1 VADIFFSYS
10 SQDRER
16 VRRVRD
22 ALVDKGFDVFWDQ
35 QTPAGIDWDTW
46 IRGELGKAKCAVVCW
61 SAASAAS
68 DNVRH
73 EATVAKRQGKLI
85 SVFLEPLTELD
96 IPLGLYAQQAANLAS
111 WNGDYADDQW
121 RKFRDAVEAK
131 LTPPWV
137 QEKIGQLDAE
147 LEGERVRRESAEVH
161 EKAVRAQISKEAKIQ
176 QDLKRERNHA
186 LTEVGELR
194 AAVEDRDK
202 ALQAQIAKQVETE
215 KVFKSQCDSALTE
228 AANFKKLLQE
238 RDATLTEQTAKQ
250 TVTEQDLKTERDR
263 ALAEVAGLKTTI
275 AGLTRVPPNTE
286 AHPTKE
292 PTKQWLS
299 PVAIGMVLLA
309 AVLGA
314 ALASLSSSWNGD
326 APVEANAAQTTAAL
340 AKSEQARQ
348 AAEARADQA
357 TAALGKSEQ
366 ARQAAEAKAAEAEKA
381 RQATEAKAT
390 QAIVPPSDTSGLF
403 TISNNMEARGVA
415 NYQSYP
421 PTVHSIGE
429 CAQTCSRSNTCR
441 AFAYRRN
448 FGSCYTYSKAD
459 LVPNV
464 EYDSGVRR

>member
-1 VADIFFSYS
+1 MDQSAVGERVADIFFSYS

-22 ALVDKGFDVFWDQ
+22 ALADKGFEVFWDQ

-96 IPLGLYAQQAANLAS
+96 IPLGLYAQQAANLAN
-111 WNGDYADDQW
+111 WNGDYADDEW
-121 RKFRDAVEAK
+121 SKFRDAVESK
-131 LTPPWV
+131 LTPPWM

-147 LEGERVRRESAEVH
+147 LEGERARRESAEAH

-176 QDLKRERNHA
+176 QDLKRERDGA
-186 LTEVGELR
+186 LAEVGELR
-194 AAVEDRDK
+194 AAVEGREK
-202 ALQAQIAKQVETE
+202 ALQAQIAKQLETE
-215 KVFKSQCDSALTE
+215 QS
-228 AANFKKLLQE
+228 
-238 RDATLTEQTAKQ
+238 
-250 TVTEQDLKTERDR
+250 LKAERDR
-263 ALAEVAGLKTTI
+263 ALADAAEFKTTI
-275 AGLTRVPPNTE
+275 AGLTQAPPNAE
-286 AHPTKE
+286 PLPAKE
-292 PTKQWLS
+292 QTKQRLS
-299 PVAIGMVLLA
+299 PTAIGVVMLA

-314 ALASLSSSWNGD
+314 ALASLFTSWKAD
-326 APVEANAAQTTAAL
+326 APAEESTAQATAAL

-357 TAALGKSEQ
+357 TAALSKSEQ
-366 ARQAAEAKAAEAEKA
+366 ARQAAEAKAADADKGRPAAEVKA
-381 RQATEAKAT
+381 IQTT
-390 QAIVPPSDTSGLF
+390 VSSTDTSGLF
-403 TISNNMEARGVA
+403 TISNNMEARGIA
-415 NYQSYP
+415 NYQSSP
-421 PTVHSIGE
+421 PTVRSIGE
-429 CAQTCSRSNTCR
+429 CAQTCSRSNSCR

-448 FGSCYTYSKAD
+448 IGSCYTYSKAD

>member
-1 VADIFFSYS
+1 
-10 SQDRER
+10 
-16 VRRVRD
+16 
-22 ALVDKGFDVFWDQ
+22 
-35 QTPAGIDWDTW
+35 
-46 IRGELGKAKCAVVCW
+46 
-61 SAASAAS
+61 
-68 DNVRH
+68 
-73 EATVAKRQGKLI
+73 
-85 SVFLEPLTELD
+85 
-96 IPLGLYAQQAANLAS
+96 
-111 WNGDYADDQW
+111 
-121 RKFRDAVEAK
+121 
-131 LTPPWV
+131 
-137 QEKIGQLDAE
+137 
-147 LEGERVRRESAEVH
+147 
-161 EKAVRAQISKEAKIQ
+161 
-176 QDLKRERNHA
+176 
-186 LTEVGELR
+186 VGELR

-250 TVTEQDLKTERDR
+250 TVTEQDLKTEPDR

-348 AAEARADQA
+348 AAEA
-357 TAALGKSEQ
+357 
-366 ARQAAEAKAAEAEKA
+366 KAAEAEKA

-441 AFAYRRN
+441 AFASGGTLGLVTRIRRLILYR
-448 FGSCYTYSKAD
+448 T
-459 LVPNV
+459 
-464 EYDSGVRR
+464 

>member
-22 ALVDKGFDVFWDQ
+22 ALVDKGFDVFWYQ

-176 QDLKRERNHA
+176 
-186 LTEVGELR
+186 
-194 AAVEDRDK
+194 
-202 ALQAQIAKQVETE
+202 
-215 KVFKSQCDSALTE
+215 
-228 AANFKKLLQE
+228 
-238 RDATLTEQTAKQ
+238 
-250 TVTEQDLKTERDR
+250 
-263 ALAEVAGLKTTI
+263 AGL
-275 AGLTRVPPNTE
+275 
-286 AHPTKE
+286 
-292 PTKQWLS
+292 
-299 PVAIGMVLLA
+299 
-309 AVLGA
+309 
-314 ALASLSSSWNGD
+314 
-326 APVEANAAQTTAAL
+326 
-340 AKSEQARQ
+340 
-348 AAEARADQA
+348 
-357 TAALGKSEQ
+357 
-366 ARQAAEAKAAEAEKA
+366 EKG
-381 RQATEAKAT
+381 T
-390 QAIVPPSDTSGLF
+390 
-403 TISNNMEARGVA
+403 
-415 NYQSYP
+415 
-421 PTVHSIGE
+421 
-429 CAQTCSRSNTCR
+429 
-441 AFAYRRN
+441 
-448 FGSCYTYSKAD
+448 
-459 LVPNV
+459 
-464 EYDSGVRR
+464 